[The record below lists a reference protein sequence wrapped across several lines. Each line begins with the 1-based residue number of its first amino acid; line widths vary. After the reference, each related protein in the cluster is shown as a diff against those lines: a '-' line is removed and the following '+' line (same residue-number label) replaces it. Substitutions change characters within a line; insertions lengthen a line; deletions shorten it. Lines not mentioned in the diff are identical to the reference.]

1 MKKSEYV
8 KDAEVKRFF
17 FLQEE
22 SKRIKSEMEHL
33 TPDSSEQ
40 ERKRL
45 VEDYAKVESEMQ
57 AIRERIELTKADIRR
72 KILKL
77 HTKSDGS
84 DLQGFDEDIKD
95 FNDALYDYYEKRKE
109 QLLKM
114 ESELKPNT
122 SLAIYIKNLIIRH
135 LIKRKFKDFEHRQKS
150 LFYIS

>member
-72 KILKL
+72 KIMKL
-77 HTKSDGS
+77 HTKTDGS
-84 DLQGFDEDIKD
+84 DLQGFDEDIQD
-95 FNDALYDYYEKRKE
+95 FNDALYDYYEGRKKQLYRFYSEINAVQNLSFVKRIKR
-109 QLLKM
+109 
-114 ESELKPNT
+114 
-122 SLAIYIKNLIIRH
+122 AI
-135 LIKRKFKDFEHRQKS
+135 IKRKILNE
-150 LFYIS
+150 ISTYTKQQEELLV